1 MWMNRILKTDSME
14 PKEIYEC
21 IRASYPDLE
30 TTICQLHKPC
40 SGNRC
45 ARASRKHVIDF
56 DQVERRY
63 HVSASSPNPSVDA
76 VTCNDQNTGFCFVEL
91 KGWEMFLAHQLSRFS
106 EDEDKK
112 KAIEEQANDYDLK
125 KKLDN
130 SLQLCQQI
138 TNNSDCFNQ
147 TEVVFVLVTDIEVEV
162 NPLESFAYQLNMLA
176 ETASKWKLLCNESLS
191 QRLDSEIDIKKYY
204 VHCKD
209 FDSLIHR
216 L

>member
-1 MWMNRILKTDSME
+1 ME

-21 IRASYPDLE
+21 IRVSYLDLE

-40 SGNRC
+40 SENRC
-45 ARASRKHVIDF
+45 VNASHKHVIDF
-56 DQVERRY
+56 DQVERCY
-63 HVSASSPNPSVDA
+63 HESASSPNPSVDA
-76 VTCNDQNTGFCFVEL
+76 VTFNDQNTVFCFVEL

-106 EDEDKK
+106 EDEEKR
-112 KAIEEQANDYDLK
+112 KAIKEQANDYDLK

-162 NPLESFAYQLNMLA
+162 NPIESFAYQLNMLA
-176 ETASKWKLLCNESLS
+176 ETSSKWKLLCNESLS
-191 QRLDSEIDIKKYY
+191 QRLNSEIDIKKYY
-204 VHCKD
+204 IHCKD